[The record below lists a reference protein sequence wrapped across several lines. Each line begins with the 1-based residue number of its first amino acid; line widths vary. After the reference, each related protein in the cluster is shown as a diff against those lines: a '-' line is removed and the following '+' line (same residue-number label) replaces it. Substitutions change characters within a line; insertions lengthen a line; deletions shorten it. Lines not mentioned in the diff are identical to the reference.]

1 LSADRCASE
10 LMRMCGER
18 LTCVSARSAAVNKWI
33 VVPDVD
39 YADVDCALLLKWLVC
54 AHLACER

>member
-1 LSADRCASE
+1 
-10 LMRMCGER
+10 MRMCGER